1 MLFYI
6 VHKQFPWA
14 HYFTVILYLLPQQL
28 SDGVEGN
35 YLFSSTC
42 LFYAIHKH
50 KVAQGTEM
58 GNKLFLPPNIG
69 LCLLCNSTQA

>member
-6 VHKQFPWA
+6 VHKRFPWA
-14 HYFTVILYLLPQQL
+14 QYFTVILYLLPQQL

-42 LFYAIHKH
+42 LFYAIHEH
-50 KVAQGTEM
+50 KVAQGTSL
-58 GNKLFLPPNIG
+58 NWDWKQIIFASKYWTLF
-69 LCLLCNSTQA
+69 TV